1 MESTSRQEWNSSIEI
16 TSANINDS
24 GEYMCVV
31 SISPSYTI
39 STFIVP
45 SRMASESVA
54 LTIGELPTI

>member
-1 MESTSRQEWNSSIEI
+1 MESTSRQEWNSSTEI

-24 GEYMCVV
+24 GEYICVV
-31 SISPSYTI
+31 SIFPNYTT

-45 SRMASESVA
+45 SQMVSESVA